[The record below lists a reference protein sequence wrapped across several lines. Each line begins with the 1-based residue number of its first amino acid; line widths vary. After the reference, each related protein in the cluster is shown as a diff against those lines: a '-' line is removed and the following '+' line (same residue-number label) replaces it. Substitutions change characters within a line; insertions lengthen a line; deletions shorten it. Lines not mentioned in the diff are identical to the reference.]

1 MRITHSLRKRY
12 LGEEWPWVKDEKPF
26 RPYNYIL
33 STFLASFLSTLILVQ
48 DVFFSFITFLY
59 FVCVCLAGT
68 DSRSGKVSLL
78 ILDFSE

>member
-33 STFLASFLSTLILVQ
+33 STFLASFLSTLIFSTRRFLFIYNFSLFCMCMSGRHRFPIWKG
-48 DVFFSFITFLY
+48 FFINFGF
-59 FVCVCLAGT
+59 F
-68 DSRSGKVSLL
+68 
-78 ILDFSE
+78 